1 MSLETV
7 TSTEPVP
14 PGLVANS
21 SVAETTVTALAAS
34 RPKSTTE
41 APTKPVPVTVTEVPP
56 PAGPKSGLMAVTVG
70 AS

>member
-1 MSLETV
+1 M
-7 TSTEPVP
+7 
-14 PGLVANS
+14 ANS